1 MTTEDEIRRTLRPE
15 AQRTMRAKL
24 EDGGIVE
31 MTCSAPY
38 EKAAAAMEA
47 ALMVLDAPVAHREPV
62 GLIGAI
68 AKWWRG
74 L

>member
-1 MTTEDEIRRTLRPE
+1 MH
-15 AQRTMRAKL
+15 AKL

-38 EKAAAAMEA
+38 EKAVAAMEA